1 MRLCWSPPWPPPNTV
16 TAIPRKS
23 LRRSMGCRRWCRANE
38 SDRSLLC
45 PHVGVPIVFRR
56 VQSFFDTPRRD
67 PPLQIENRTRLI
79 VRAAGPASS
88 ERLLAYHR
96 AGRLVI
102 HIVVPRRVAKRPIGL
117 GDGAP
122 VPGKYC

>member
-1 MRLCWSPPWPPPNTV
+1 MRLCWSPPWLRQNTV
-16 TAIPRKS
+16 TAIRRKS
-23 LRRSMGCRRWCRANE
+23 LRRSTGCRRWCRANE

-45 PHVGVPIVFRR
+45 LHVGVPIIFRR
-56 VQSFFDTPRRD
+56 GQSFFDTPRRD
-67 PPLQIENRTRLI
+67 PPLQIENRTRLV

-102 HIVVPRRVAKRPIGL
+102 HIVVPRRVAKRPVCL
-117 GDGAP
+117 GDRAA
-122 VPGKYC
+122 V